1 MWWYILVPQHSRGRG
16 RGITASARP
25 FIVRTCLKG
34 ERKKE
39 KKKKQTKQK
48 DQKYK
53 LKSLNPST
61 GCSSWKQELRG
72 REGESLGPGLKRAVL
87 AATPPEIGPQAR
99 VRK

>member
-1 MWWYILVPQHSRGRG
+1 MVVHTCTPTLKRQRQGDHCKCQAIYSKNLSQRG
-16 RGITASARP
+16 
-25 FIVRTCLKG
+25 
-34 ERKKE
+34 KKKR

-72 REGESLGPGLKRAVL
+72 REGESLGPGLKLAVL